1 VNQLSDDTDESAFP
15 SSESITAG
23 FATSGLAVIALFLTA
38 PKNIFTVGGEA
49 LCLRPPDQPRSELL
63 NFKGR
68 GDLFL

>member
-1 VNQLSDDTDESAFP
+1 M
-15 SSESITAG
+15 TAG
-23 FATSGLAVIALFLTA
+23 FAASGPAVMALFFA
-38 PKNIFTVGGEA
+38 VPKNIFTGGGEA

>member
-1 VNQLSDDTDESAFP
+1 VSQFPDDADEFALP
-15 SSESITAG
+15 SSDGMTAG
-23 FATSGLAVIALFLTA
+23 FAASGPAVMALFFA
-38 PKNIFTVGGEA
+38 VPKNIFTGGGEA